1 MASGDP
7 SRQSRKRLCRFQTY
21 WIDTQDSEYASWLFP
36 DKSNPHKAHCSLCN
50 KTFNIGHGGL
60 NDVKLHCKGKKH
72 FELYCKHRISLGLEV
87 PQLEPAVKSDSSAA
101 QDPPPDTHPPD
112 SDPERLAGECSPPNF
127 LNVEAELS
135 EGGGEIELYN
145 SDDDAEASLLNCE
158 VKLESQEEDLEEE
171 GLEVAAPEEPETLPP
186 PPARKLPLL
195 LPKPSKAMDAV
206 ASQPKMT
213 SMTNNA
219 DPQQY
224 CLRWKYH
231 HNNLQVMFS
240 QLLERESFCD
250 VTLASEGKLLRA
262 HKVVL
267 SACSTYFDQ
276 IFTQY
281 EEKNPIVILKDVKY
295 DDIKALVEFMY
306 RGEINIEQS
315 HLASLLKTAE
325 ELKVKGLAEVSWRT
339 DEAQAAA
346 AAAAAAANTSS
357 SSMRLEEEDEPGS
370 KRRKMVSSPAFRP
383 RVTNVMGG
391 VGNISKHG
399 AANFVDISM
408 HEDNGTGLSENFG
421 SDYEIDQHEGM
432 DLEDSMQSNGSYRGV
447 MDMMGGGGIPS
458 EKRASPIL
466 DERTRELF
474 KGVVKMNDYLVTG
487 RRQQFWEEPFM
498 RRLMDAIKNKE
509 VEMKLVAEMLG
520 VSYGTLYGRYRDT
533 HGCLKHPYRM
543 RDFWNEPGPSEV
555 IQKLKS
561 KEVTLNEA
569 ADMLNVSMNTLTSYV
584 ASMPTTFIGPRD
596 TMGESSAT
604 AAVFAAAR
612 LPPDITVAATAQ
624 KQMMKE
630 EHHYEQNGG
639 DGDDDDDDDIIHP
652 QQLLQVQ
659 HHQQ

>member
-1 MASGDP
+1 MASES
-7 SRQSRKRLCRFQTY
+7 SRQQRKRLCRFQAY
-21 WIDTQDSEYASWLFP
+21 WIDTQDSEFASWLSP
-36 DKSNPHKAHCSLCN
+36 DAAGNPHKAYCSLCN

-72 FELYCKHRISLGLEV
+72 FELYCKHRAALGLHQ
-87 PQLEPAVKSDSSAA
+87 PCAPKPA
-101 QDPPPDTHPPD
+101 DTECAD
-112 SDPERLAGECSPPNF
+112 RLTSECSLPDF
-127 LNVEAELS
+127 LSVETELS
-135 EGGGEIELYN
+135 EGGAEIELHVDADDTE
-145 SDDDAEASLLNCE
+145 DDDDQTSALNCE
-158 VKLESQEEDLEEE
+158 IKDEKESEDEEE
-171 GLEVAAPEEPETLPP
+171 VRQLDPETVPP
-186 PPARKLPLL
+186 PQQKRLPLL
-195 LPKPSKAMDAV
+195 LPKPSPKAMDATSV
-206 ASQPKMT
+206 ASGQAKMA
-213 SMTNNA
+213 SMAPNA

-250 VTLASEGKLLRA
+250 VTLACEGKLLRA

-276 IFTQY
+276 IFTQHDS
-281 EEKNPIVILKDVKY
+281 KNPIVILKDVKY
-295 DDIKALVEFMY
+295 EDIKALVEFMY

-339 DEAQAAA
+339 DEAAAA
-346 AAAAAAANTSS
+346 ATSAA
-357 SSMRLEEEDEPGS
+357 RIDEDEDPNS
-370 KRRKMVSSPAFRP
+370 KRRRMASSPAFRP

-391 VGNISKHG
+391 MASIPKHG
-399 AANFVDISM
+399 AANFLNISM
-408 HEDNGTGLSENFG
+408 QNDDNGTAMAENYG
-421 SDYEIDQHEGM
+421 SDYEHDQNDGM
-432 DLEDSMQSNGSYRGV
+432 DPEDSMQSNGSYRGCV
-447 MDMMGGGGIPS
+447 DMVGGANVQND
-458 EKRASPIL
+458 KRASPVL

-474 KGVVKMNDYLVTG
+474 KNVPKMNDYLVTG

-543 RDFWNEPGPSEV
+543 RDFWNEPGPSDV
-555 IQKLKS
+555 IQKLKN

-584 ASMPTTFIGPRD
+584 ASMPTAFMGRPD
-596 TMGESSAT
+596 AAGESSAT

-624 KQMMKE
+624 KAIKE
-630 EHHYEQNGG
+630 EHLYHQQHQQQYQQLNGCNMSSMG
-639 DGDDDDDDDIIHP
+639 PEEDDDDDDDEDIVLP
-652 QQLLQVQ
+652 QQLLQLQ
-659 HHQQ
+659 HQQH